1 MRKQLND
8 ALQNV
13 ATKNF
18 VLEKVGE
25 EDSPFNKKINRLQD
39 EINLK
44 LKLKQSVEVAE
55 V

>member
-1 MRKQLND
+1 MRTQLNE

-18 VLEKVGE
+18 VLGKVGE
-25 EDSPFNKKINRLQD
+25 ADSHFNNKINRLQD

-44 LKLKQSVEVAE
+44 FR
-55 V
+55 

>member
-1 MRKQLND
+1 MRRQLNE

-25 EDSPFNKKINRLQD
+25 ADSHFNNKINRLQD

-44 LKLKQSVEVAE
+44 QSVEVAE

>member
-1 MRKQLND
+1 MRTQLNE

-18 VLEKVGE
+18 VVEKVGE
-25 EDSPFNKKINRLQD
+25 ADSDFNKKINRLQD

-44 LKLKQSVEVAE
+44 LKQSVEVAE